1 MKSLFSHPRAFLLV
15 ISLPV
20 LLACQPSPEKSAEH
34 KQTRASVSFNWF
46 EYQGNDEVFTQPLAE
61 GEYQNP
67 IVSGFY
73 PDPSITRRGD
83 DYYMVHSSFSY
94 TPGVPILH
102 SRDLVNWQLVGHVLT
117 QPGQF
122 KFDGLGVSRGI
133 FAPTLRYHDGLFY
146 MITTA
151 VDAGGNFLVTAT
163 DPAGPWSEPLW
174 LPEIGGIDPDIF
186 FDDDGK
192 VYIAHNDGPDG
203 EPLYEGHRAIRLW
216 EFDLA
221 TKTVMTGEGSGRV
234 IVNGGVNIADKP
246 VWIEGPHI
254 YKING
259 WYYLTCAEGGTSVN
273 HSQVVFRTKNLSE
286 PFVPYANNPIL
297 SQRDLDPARANPV
310 TSTGHADFIQ
320 TASGDWWSV
329 FLATRP
335 YADNFYNTGRE
346 TYLLPITWQD
356 QWPVIL
362 PTGQEVP
369 YRHVKPNID
378 VELTQLITTDALTGN
393 FTWRDEFSQ
402 QDMDPRWNFLR
413 GFERSW
419 LQVANDK
426 LDMQASAFDLSSQQQ
441 TSFMGH
447 RQQHGRFSVRTSLN
461 LPTQQG
467 ISGGLT
473 ALQNSGF
480 YYYFAVQKQQNNY
493 RLFVQQVNNGQVSL
507 LADTVI
513 NAQAGQE
520 LTLLVN
526 GDKGHVSFAYTLV
539 DGAPIDLVVNA
550 DATLLS
556 TESAGGFVGAML
568 GLHVR
573 NEAYSN
579 NRQVD

>member
-1 MKSLFSHPRAFLLV
+1 MTSLFFRTCLLAA
-15 ISLPV
+15 SFPL
-20 LLACQPSPEKSAEH
+20 LLACQPNSAELD
-34 KQTRASVSFNWF
+34 KNPKTPASVSFNWF
-46 EYQGNDEVFTQPLAE
+46 EYQGNDEIFAQPLAQ
-61 GEYQNP
+61 GQYQNP
-67 IVSGFY
+67 IVAGFY
-73 PDPSITRRGD
+73 PDPSITRKGE

-94 TPGVPILH
+94 APGVPILH
-102 SRDLVNWQLVGHVLT
+102 SRDLVNWQLVGHILT
-117 QPGQF
+117 QPTQL
-122 KFDGLGVSRGI
+122 KLDGLGVSRGI

-151 VDAGGNFLVTAT
+151 VDSGGNFLVTAT
-163 DPAGPWSEPLW
+163 DPSGPWSEPLW

-192 VYIAHNDGPDG
+192 VYIAHNDAPDG

-221 TKTVMTGEGSGRV
+221 TNTVVTSEGSGRV
-234 IVNGGVNIADKP
+234 IVNGGVNIGDKP

-273 HSQVVFRTKNLSE
+273 HSQVVFRTKHLSE

-297 SQRDLDPARANPV
+297 SQRDLDPTRLNPV

-320 TASGDWWSV
+320 TAEGDWWSV

-335 YADNFYNTGRE
+335 YGDNFYNTGRE

-356 QWPVIL
+356 EWPVIL
-362 PTGQEVP
+362 PKGQEVP
-369 YRHVKPNID
+369 YRHIKPEID
-378 VELTQLITTDALTGN
+378 VELTQLSATDALTGN
-393 FTWRDEFSQ
+393 FIWRDEFSQ
-402 QDMDPRWNFLR
+402 QDIDPRWNFLR

-426 LDMQASAFDLSSQQQ
+426 LDMQASEFDLSSLQQ

-447 RQQHGRFSVRTSLN
+447 RQQHGRFSLSTSLN
-461 LPTQQG
+461 LPAQQG

-473 ALQNSGF
+473 ALQNSAF
-480 YYYFAVQKQQNNY
+480 YYYFAVQKQQDNY
-493 RLFVQQVNNGQVSL
+493 RLFVQQVNNGQLSL
-507 LADTVI
+507 LAETVI
-513 NAQAGQE
+513 KAQAGQE

-526 GDKGHVSFAYTLV
+526 GDKGHISFSYKLADGEQVEVVS
-539 DGAPIDLVVNA
+539 NA

-556 TESAGGFVGAML
+556 TERAGGFVGAML

-573 NEAYSN
+573 NEPSSN
-579 NRQVD
+579 NKQVD